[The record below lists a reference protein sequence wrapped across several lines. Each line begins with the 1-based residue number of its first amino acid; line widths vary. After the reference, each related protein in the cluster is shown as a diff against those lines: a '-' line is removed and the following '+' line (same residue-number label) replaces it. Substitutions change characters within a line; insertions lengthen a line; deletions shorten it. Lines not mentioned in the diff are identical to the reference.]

1 MDSASIIRRI
11 HAGRERKVEV
21 EPGKTITLRRPA
33 RWDAL
38 LQHRGVSVDMVLK
51 CAVAWD
57 GITEADIFGP
67 ALAPPDLVPFDA
79 AVFAEVARDRIAWC
93 EALAKAMVEMITE
106 ALEQAEAT
114 AKN

>member
-1 MDSASIIRRI
+1 MDATSLIRRI
-11 HAGRERKVEV
+11 QAGRERKVEV

-33 RWDAL
+33 RWDAV

-57 GITEADIFGP
+57 GITEADIFGA
-67 ALAPPDLVPFDA
+67 ALAPPDLVTFDA
-79 AVFAEVARDRIAWC
+79 ALFSEVARDRIAWC
-93 EALAKAMVEMITE
+93 ETLLKAMVEMITE
-106 ALEQAEAT
+106 ALDSAESA